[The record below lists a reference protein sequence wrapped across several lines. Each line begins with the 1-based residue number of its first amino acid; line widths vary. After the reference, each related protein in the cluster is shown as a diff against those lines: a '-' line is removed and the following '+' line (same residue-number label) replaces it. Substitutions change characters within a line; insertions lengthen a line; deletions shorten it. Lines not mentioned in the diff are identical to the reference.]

1 MRWVV
6 LLAIAA
12 CSGGRGAG
20 ITTTTGSGSAQTGT
34 PATCD
39 GVRARVEQ
47 LYRAEAQQRE
57 AKRVD
62 EAVADNTA
70 MAMNDCEK
78 QPARVA
84 PCLARAGSVPELE
97 ASCLIPLDEEGS
109 EGELIAR

>member
-20 ITTTTGSGSAQTGT
+20 TTTGSGSAQ
-34 PATCD
+34 PIVPPPTCAD
-39 GVRARVEQ
+39 VRARVEQ
-47 LYRAEAQQRE
+47 LYRAEAEQRE
-57 AKRVD
+57 PKRVD
-62 EAVADNTA
+62 EAVGDNTA
-70 MAMNDCEK
+70 MVMNDCAL

-97 ASCLIPLDEEGS
+97 ASCLIQLDEDGS